1 MKTKIAA
8 CLSVVLGIVAVSPCA
23 FAEEP
28 KPKEKGYEYKFDDDG
43 LLGKDLGNNLPIIK
57 VRPKGTRDRLLRPRA
72 SFVQE
77 MLKSVENM

>member
-28 KPKEKGYEYKFDDDG
+28 KKEKGYEYKFDDDG
-43 LLGKDLGNNLPIIK
+43 LLGKDLGANLPIIK
-57 VRPKGTRDRLLRPRA
+57 VRPKGGRDRLLRPRA